1 MIRTLFVWVAAAI
14 ITFGLSFIV
23 VLASIFRIKSSIY
36 DTAARTWGR
45 WILKISG
52 TPVILEGLENV
63 RLDVPQIFVSNHVSW
78 FDVFALA
85 AYIPKRYRFVAK
97 EELGR
102 IPIFG
107 QAWKA
112 AGHISVNRSDRAQ
125 AVRALEDF
133 GRLIR
138 EDKSSIV
145 IFPEGT
151 RSKTGELLPFKKGAF
166 MLALHTH
173 VDIVPVAVL
182 GTRDILPKSDWRV
195 KKRRIIVR
203 YGEAIPTTGYT
214 EANRNE
220 LIALVRG
227 RIEELLSKPV
237 TQGKG

>member
-1 MIRTLFVWVAAAI
+1 MIHAIYVWVVAAF
-14 ITFGLSFIV
+14 ITFGLSTLA
-23 VLASIFRIKSSIY
+23 VLASLFRADADVY
-36 DTAARTWGR
+36 DRIARMWGR
-45 WILKISG
+45 WVLRIAR
-52 TPVILEGLENV
+52 TPVELQGLEHI
-63 RLDVPQIFVSNHVSW
+63 RMDEPQIFVCNHVSW

-107 QAWKA
+107 RAWKS
-112 AGHISVNRSDRAQ
+112 AGHIAVNRSDRTQ

-138 EDKSSIV
+138 EDRSSIV

-151 RSKTGELLPFKKGAF
+151 RSRTGELLPFKKGAF

-182 GTRDILPKSDWRV
+182 GTRRILPKGDWRV
-195 KKRRIIVR
+195 KKGRIIVR
-203 YGEAIPTTGYT
+203 FGEPISTVGYT
-214 EANRNE
+214 EENRNE
-220 LIALVRG
+220 LIALVRE
-227 RIEELLSKPV
+227 RIQAMLSQPV
-237 TQGKG
+237 

>member
-1 MIRTLFVWVAAAI
+1 MIIIRSVFIWIAVAL

-23 VLASIFRIKSSIY
+23 VLAALFRVDSPIY

-45 WILKISG
+45 WILRISG
-52 TPVILEGLENV
+52 TPVILEGLDNV
-63 RLDVPQIFVSNHVSW
+63 RLDAPQIFVSNHVSW

-102 IPIFG
+102 IPVFG

-138 EDKSSIV
+138 EDRSSIV

-182 GTRDILPKSDWRV
+182 GTREILRKGDWRV
-195 KKRRIIVR
+195 KKGRIILR
-203 YGEAIPTTGYT
+203 FGEAIPTAGYT

-220 LIALVRG
+220 LIALVRE
-227 RIEELLSKPV
+227 RIEQLLSQPV
-237 TQGKG
+237 